1 MWSDNAPAAARR
13 GQAAPVQW
21 LLAHGHA
28 LLGEGLAAVL
38 GRLGAVQRLAPE
50 VALAQEAA
58 APALVVTDRHTAHRG
73 ASGPW
78 HAWPILVVDFGL
90 CGSEVRRLLDAGV
103 CGCVHA
109 DAELQELDRALVALR
124 EGTQHLCPMTAAA
137 LADDVVLA
145 DLTPREAEV
154 LHLICQGL
162 DNKRIAQELGV
173 ALSTVKTHVHAL
185 LAKTGA
191 RTRTGIATVTL
202 RRIAGSM

>member
-1 MWSDNAPAAARR
+1 M
-13 GQAAPVQW
+13 QW
-21 LLAHGHA
+21 LLAHGHG
-28 LLGEGLAAVL
+28 LLSEGLAAVI
-38 GRLGAVQRLAPE
+38 GRWGAVRRLAPDA
-50 VALAQEAA
+50 ALACKADSAA
-58 APALVVTDRHTAHRG
+58 LIVTDRSTALRG

-78 HAWPILVVDFGL
+78 RAWPILVVDFGL

-109 DAELQELDRALVALR
+109 DAELQELERALAALR
-124 EGTQHLCPMTAAA
+124 EGAQHLCPLTAAA

-154 LHLICQGL
+154 LDLICQGL

-173 ALSTVKTHVHAL
+173 AVSTVKTHVHAL
-185 LAKTGA
+185 LSKTGA
-191 RTRTGIATVTL
+191 RTRTGIAAVTL